1 MALFD
6 KDRQEIQKAGRKA
19 NSALRVHDAL
29 KARPVH
35 RLQEIAK
42 ATDLSFPAATAG
54 MKLLTDLK
62 VAVEVTG
69 KQRNRVFVYGDYLSV
84 LNEGTENL

>member
-1 MALFD
+1 M
-6 KDRQEIQKAGRKA
+6 
-19 NSALRVHDAL
+19 
-29 KARPVH
+29 H